1 MGIRSLARELG
12 LSIGTV
18 SRALND
24 QPDVKAETRA
34 RVKEAARL
42 LGYAPNQSGRSLR
55 RGATGFV
62 AALIPTGGY
71 DQNADGGLFRVL
83 EGARRTLLREDLDLI
98 VLFRGPDA
106 DPLEH
111 LRRVVTRRIADA
123 LILTQTVARDPRF
136 ALLDAAGT
144 RYVALGRSL
153 GDEGLHCVDFDF
165 EAAAAEAVGVF
176 AAQGCRRLALFLSG
190 DGMNYEALLEAAFR
204 TEAARRGL
212 GSDAVDVVRACER
225 DLPAR
230 LGALVD
236 ASGGGPTAA
245 LAAHESVAAALYRE
259 LSRRGLRIGADVA
272 VIGASPVIDNRA
284 LTPRLSHFD
293 ADLDAAGVAL
303 GERLIRQLGG
313 RRPLQPQAG
322 PTLIPMRFVAQ
333 ESHLRTGAA
342 LPVTA

>member
-1 MGIRSLARELG
+1 MGIRALARELG

-34 RVKEAARL
+34 RVKEAARR

-62 AALIPTGGY
+62 AALIPTTGY
-71 DQNADGGLFRVL
+71 DENADGGLFRVL

-111 LRRVVTRRIADA
+111 LRRVATRRIADA

-136 ALLDAAGT
+136 AFLEAAGL
-144 RYVALGRSL
+144 RYMALGRSL
-153 GDEGLHCVDFDF
+153 GHEGPHCVDFDF
-165 EAAAAEAVGVF
+165 ETAAAEAVGIF
-176 AAQGCRRLALFLSG
+176 AAQGRRRLALFLSG

-204 TEAARRGL
+204 SEAARCGL
-212 GSDAVDVVRACER
+212 GDDAVDVVRARER
-225 DLPAR
+225 DLPDQ
-230 LGALVD
+230 LGALVK
-236 ASGGGPTAA
+236 SPGGGPTAA

-259 LSRRGLRIGADVA
+259 FSRRGLRIGADVA

-303 GERLIRQLGG
+303 GEGVIRQLSG
-313 RRPLQPQAG
+313 RRSLQPETG
-322 PTLIPMRFVAQ
+322 PKLIPMRFAPQ
-333 ESHLRTGAA
+333 ESHLRTSDA